1 MVLGVS
7 TPCRTVFSFFHFRG
21 MAAFIF
27 RVVSYVQIDCSSLCQ
42 PGCNSSPW
50 RLRQHIWNVN
60 YQLVTPHGVKNQMSC
75 LILHSLS
82 LLRKKCS
89 DCCLCLGSRNT
100 YLICWPPNKIHLFI
114 TVIILCICFCTFKFP
129 KFYLPMTSEHVCGC
143 LIIVFWSLVMSFSW
157 ISFQFF
163 HK

>member
-1 MVLGVS
+1 MVLRVS

-82 LLRKKCS
+82 LLRKKCL

-100 YLICWPPNKIHLFI
+100 YLICWPPNRIHLFI
-114 TVIILCICFCTFKFP
+114 TVIILLYFLVSKILLAYDKWACLWLPDYCLLKLGYVVQLNFFP
-129 KFYLPMTSEHVCGC
+129 
-143 LIIVFWSLVMSFSW
+143 IFS
-157 ISFQFF
+157 
-163 HK
+163 